1 MGYIMNGSK
10 MGGSQATYV
19 QNVEKVQNVNGGGVN
34 GKSNGIGLGGHGD
47 GTYGF
52 NRGFEDLVVTAM
64 VRDPR
69 FALDYADVLLPSYFE
84 GSMNQV
90 LARLVSD
97 YVKDRKEVPG
107 IEFLR
112 QRLVEYGNDRRWAE
126 GKGVM
131 YLGHLERLL
140 NMELKGIEDVRD
152 RVVKFGRTQALKLAI
167 AQCLPLLEQ
176 GRVEDYGQ
184 IRQAIEEALHV
195 GMETTDRGIQ
205 FRDVAYNLG
214 DVARKSSLYGN
225 QARISTGFPSLDG
238 CTRGGMGCGELW
250 VVLAPTKT
258 GKSTM
263 LVNMAVRALL
273 EGERVFFY
281 TFELREED
289 VSLRLASRLTGV
301 KTQDI
306 VDGSVDYD
314 TNIRNIVEDESYFHI
329 KYFSP
334 GRVGVDAI
342 RSHMSRQAV
351 EDGITPSLV
360 FVDYADKFV
369 KTGHSDYEMMGEIY
383 DQLIGLGNDF
393 GVPVVTASQTN
404 RSADPSGVIG
414 MDDVSDSYRKVA
426 NADFVV
432 SLNRT
437 NEERMLNVMRLWVAG
452 NRRGEDRLLI
462 PVRMDYDICCMRE
475 IDMETYDEIMRHYRQ
490 NK

>member
-1 MGYIMNGSK
+1 MTGSTLGGSREVEVPGHLPGGLPRGATNGQYNGS
-10 MGGSQATYV
+10 G
-19 QNVEKVQNVNGGGVN
+19 NGNGVDV
-34 GKSNGIGLGGHGD
+34 K
-47 GTYGF
+47 YGF
-52 NRGFEDLVVTAM
+52 NRDFEDLVVSVM

-69 FALDYADVLLPSYFE
+69 FVLDYGDVLLPSYFE
-84 GSMNQV
+84 GSVNQV
-90 LARLVSD
+90 LAEVVRGYVSE
-97 YVKDRKEVPG
+97 RKELPSG
-107 IEFLR
+107 EILR
-112 QRLVEYGNDRRWAE
+112 QRLVEYGKERRWGE
-126 GKGVM
+126 DKGIM
-131 YLGHLERLL
+131 YLGHLDRLMM
-140 NMELKGIEDVRD
+140 MELGQIGDIRD

-167 AQCLPLLEQ
+167 SGCLPMLEQ
-176 GRVEDYGQ
+176 GRIEDYGQ
-184 IRQAIEEALHV
+184 IRQAIEDALRV
-195 GMETTDRGIQ
+195 GMETSDRGIQ
-205 FRDVAYNLG
+205 FRDVAHDLS
-214 DVARKSSLYGN
+214 DVARKSDLYAN
-225 QARISTGFPSLDG
+225 QLRISTGFPSLDN
-238 CTRGGMGCGELW
+238 CTRGGMGRGELW

-263 LVNMAVRALL
+263 LVNMAVRALV
-273 EGERVFFY
+273 EKKCVFFY

-306 VDGSVDYD
+306 VDGSENYD
-314 TNIRNIVEDESYFHI
+314 TNIGKVIGPSSYFHI

-342 RSHMSRQAV
+342 RSHMSRQADD
-351 EDGITPSLV
+351 DGITPSLV

-369 KTGHSDYEMMGEIY
+369 KSGYNDYEMMGEIY

-393 GVPVVTASQTN
+393 GIPVVTASQTN

-426 NADFVV
+426 NADLVV

-452 NRRGEDRLLI
+452 NRRGADRLLI

-475 IDMETYDEIMRHYRQ
+475 IDMETYDGIMKHYR
-490 NK
+490 KR